1 MKFAQSATL
10 LMAFWMLLTGSV
22 KPFDLVFGLTLS
34 LLLAWWAVTR
44 LWNDGDAPVLTWRQ
58 ALRFLAYV
66 VYLIK
71 EIVLAAVGVAG
82 KVLDPRMPIDPV
94 VITHRTR
101 FSRQVSRVALANSI
115 TLTPGTLTVDLDG
128 DMYVVH
134 CLNEEFSESISN
146 GEFEGRIKRVFEE

>member
-1 MKFAQSATL
+1 
-10 LMAFWMLLTGSV
+10 MAFWMLLTGSV

-44 LWNDGDAPVLTWRQ
+44 LWNDDDAPVLTWRQ
-58 ALRFLAYV
+58 ALRFIAYL

-94 VITHRTR
+94 MITHRTR
-101 FSRQVSRVALANSI
+101 FTRQVSRVALANSI